1 METEKIN
8 KTLVKNII
16 WTFVYALFTLL
27 IVLHHEIWADEAQVW
42 MIAKNVSF
50 LGLFKHLVNEGH
62 PSFFY
67 LVMMPFAKM
76 GFSAFF
82 MQIVCWASMCCA
94 VFLLLQFS
102 PFNGFAKFAVITS
115 AGFLYFFPVIAR
127 SYSII
132 PLLVFALAVLYPK
145 AKEKPFL
152 YAILLVILANTHVI
166 MFAFCALLAVFF
178 FLDNVLK
185 NSENEL
191 QQADRV
197 KNKISFAIMCAGLL
211 AVILQL
217 GGTTSSNA
225 FIKFD
230 FINLIANAVKV
241 FSEFFING
249 FDEQYADTSQIM
261 LSDIGTV
268 LIFLSVILYIFL
280 FVCLLK
286 RSKKMFLL
294 AFLGVGFQ
302 IAVYIVGYNHWIFV
316 TRIFCAHLIMLF
328 CFWIV
333 LGDKNSGMESKGFF
347 GTKTLNAALA
357 CFFLITMLNGL
368 KFAVLD
374 LFNPYS
380 GAKETA
386 EFIEKNIDKNN
397 SIIVTDNDPYAIAL
411 VYYLDGKYDIY
422 SARTQ
427 KVLRYI
433 IWDKNLYHVLDGSK
447 WAVYADYMREYNDDF
462 KGKKIYA
469 VVSDFNLYKLN
480 VKNINGYKLLFKSK
494 PAVKKYE
501 GFRVLEY
508 SR

>member
-16 WTFVYALFTLL
+16 LTFVYALFTLL

-42 MIAKNVSF
+42 LIAKNVSF

-67 LVMMPFAKM
+67 LIMMPFAKA
-76 GFSAFF
+76 GLSAVF
-82 MQIVCWASMCCA
+82 MQIICWISMCFS

-102 PFNGFAKFAVITS
+102 PFNGFA
-115 AGFLYFFPVIAR
+115 YFFPVIAR

-211 AVILQL
+211 TVILQL

-294 AFLGVGFQ
+294 AFSAVGFQ

-333 LGDKNSGMESKGFF
+333 LGYKKPETESKGFF

-447 WAVYADYMREYNDDF
+447 WAVYADYMREYNNDF

-494 PAVKKYE
+494 PAVKKFE